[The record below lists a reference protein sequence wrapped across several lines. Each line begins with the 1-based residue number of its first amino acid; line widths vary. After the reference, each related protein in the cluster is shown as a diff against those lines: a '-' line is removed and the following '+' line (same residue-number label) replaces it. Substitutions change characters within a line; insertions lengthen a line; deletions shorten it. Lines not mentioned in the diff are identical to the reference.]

1 MALNKIRDKIDEIDQ
16 QIVELLNAR
25 YRQVEKVGH
34 WKKQN
39 GSPIY
44 VPEREKALL
53 QKICKY
59 NQGPMTNDILRAVYR
74 EIMSGALKLESALK
88 VTYFGAPGSFT
99 HQAALSKF
107 GHSVEL
113 HAADSIAEVFKA
125 IEAERSDYGCVP
137 VENST
142 EGAVTHTLDTLVNT
156 NLSICAE
163 LNLPIHHNLL
173 SRSTFDKIKRVY
185 SHIQV
190 LGQCREYLQK
200 NLQGVDIIETA
211 STTKAA
217 MIAVEEEGAAALGG
231 KIAAELFD
239 LNILAE
245 NVEDFSNNTTRFLI
259 LGKQTTQPTGDD
271 KTSVCFAIKDKVGAL
286 YDCIKPFK
294 DKGITMTK
302 VESRPMKNA
311 NWEYCFF
318 IDVLGHREDKI
329 IQEAFSELENSC
341 SFFKIL
347 GSYSV
352 AHS

>member
-1 MALNKIRDKIDEIDQ
+1 MVLNKIRVKIDEIDR
-16 QIVELLNAR
+16 QIVELLNLR

-34 WKKQN
+34 WKKEN
-39 GSPIY
+39 KSPIY

-53 QKICKY
+53 AKICEY
-59 NQGPMTNDILRAVYR
+59 NQGPMTDKILCAIYR
-74 EIMSGALKLESALK
+74 EIMSGALKLESALR
-88 VTYFGAPGSFT
+88 VTYFGSAGSFT

-107 GHSVEL
+107 GHNVEL
-113 HAADSIAEVFKA
+113 YAADSIAAVFKA

-173 SRSTFDKIKRVY
+173 SRGSFAEIKRVY

-200 NLQGVDIIETA
+200 NLPGVDIIETA
-211 STTKAA
+211 STPK
-217 MIAVEEEGAAALGG
+217 AAALAVAEDGSAALAG
-231 KIAAELFD
+231 KIAAELFE

-259 LGKQTTQPTGDD
+259 LGKQTTQATGDD
-271 KTSVCFAIKDKVGAL
+271 KTSICFAVKDKIGAL
-286 YDCIKPFK
+286 YDCLEPFK
-294 DKGITMTK
+294 DKGITLTK
-302 VESRPMKNA
+302 VESRPMKNS

-318 IDVLGHREDKI
+318 IDVLGHRDDKI
-329 IQEAFSELENSC
+329 IQEAFARLKNSC

-347 GSYSV
+347 GSYSRMQ
-352 AHS
+352 S